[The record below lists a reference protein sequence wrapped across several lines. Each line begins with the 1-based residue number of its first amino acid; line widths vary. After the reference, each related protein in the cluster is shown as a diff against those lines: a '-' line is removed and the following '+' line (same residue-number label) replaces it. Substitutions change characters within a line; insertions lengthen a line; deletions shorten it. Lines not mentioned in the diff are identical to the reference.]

1 MTVKEYSAEQH
12 ISQQTV
18 YYKIKKYSN
27 KLKSHIYKQGGK
39 ILLDETAQEM
49 LKPIDGNAGLVYKM
63 STLEEKIVKLKSD
76 VAYFEN
82 NYLRCKEKSEEL
94 TKEVSE
100 KQKHIADLEQELS
113 DEKAKN
119 AEMEKTISELT
130 AKVFAFE
137 NFAER
142 LNALLGVLEENA
154 NTGMGKKIGNLL
166 SEKH

>member
-1 MTVKEYSAEQH
+1 MTVKEYAVQQH
-12 ISQQTV
+12 ISQQAV
-18 YYKIKKYSN
+18 YYKIKKYSK
-27 KLKSHIYKQGGK
+27 KLENHVYKQNGK
-39 ILLDETAQEM
+39 
-49 LKPIDGNAGLVYKM
+49 
-63 STLEEKIVKLKSD
+63 KLKSD

-113 DEKAKN
+113 TEKAKT
-119 AEMEKTISELT
+119 AEMEKIVAELT
-130 AKVFAFE
+130 GKVSAFE

-142 LNALLGVLEENA
+142 LNALLGVLEETA

-166 SEKH
+166 SGKH

>member
-1 MTVKEYSAEQH
+1 MTVKEYAVQQH
-12 ISQQTV
+12 ISQQAV
-18 YYKIKKYSN
+18 YYKIKKYSK
-27 KLKSHIYKQGGK
+27 KLGNHVYKQNGK
-39 ILLDETAQEM
+39 MLLDETAQEM
-49 LKPIDGNAGLVYKM
+49 LKPIEGNAGLVDKVN
-63 STLEEKIVKLKSD
+63 TLEGKIVKLKSD

-113 DEKAKN
+113 TEKAKT
-119 AEMEKTISELT
+119 AEMEKIVAELT
-130 AKVFAFE
+130 GKVSAFE

-142 LNALLGVLEENA
+142 LNALLGVLEETA

-166 SEKH
+166 SGKH